1 MGYFFFER
9 TILLLQKTRN
19 SVLLKIKKKFGATL
33 ALAEKKKKIHR
44 ALSDSTHLQIINGV
58 LLIFSILP

>member
-9 TILLLQKTRN
+9 TILLLQKARN

-33 ALAEKKKKIHR
+33 ALAEKKIYR
-44 ALSDSTHLQIINGV
+44 ALSDSTHLQIIKGV